1 MSTVP
6 FELESM
12 SMAHRYQRWVI
23 DTVRPF
29 LGNRI
34 LEVGSGIGSMTQH
47 LASIAPTVA
56 TDIDEDLL
64 RQLRERSRAW
74 STPPVE
80 IVNYDIDRGAKD
92 HVWLRGID
100 TVISFNVLEHIP
112 DDRGA
117 VRGMVE
123 VLRGSQAPHPRRL
136 VVFAPAHQW
145 AYGAIDR
152 TFDHY
157 RRYSAGALRE
167 VVRSALGPAAK
178 PQLRYFNTLGLAGWV
193 LMGRV
198 LRRPTF
204 GLGSVRSMERII
216 PSYRK
221 ADSFLHHRVK
231 IPLGQSLLCVAE
243 VP

>member
-1 MSTVP
+1 
-6 FELESM
+6 
-12 SMAHRYQRWVI
+12 MAHARRYQEWLV

-29 LGNRI
+29 LGERI
-34 LEVGSGIGSMTQH
+34 LEVGSGIGTMTQH
-47 LASIAPTVA
+47 LSQIAPTVA
-56 TDIDEDLL
+56 TDIDDVLL
-64 RQLRERSRAW
+64 DQLRDRA
-74 STPPVE
+74 STWNARPE
-80 IVNYDIDRGAKD
+80 AIALYNIDSDPKTID
-92 HVWLRGID
+92 WLNGVD

-123 VLRGSQAPHPRRL
+123 ALRAGEAPGPRRL
-136 VVFAPAHQW
+136 IIFVPAHQW

-167 VVRSALGPAAK
+167 VVRSALGPRAK
-178 PQLRYFNTLGLAGWV
+178 PRLRYFNTMGLAGWV
-193 LMGRV
+193 AMGRI

-204 GLGSVRSMERII
+204 GLGSVRAMERMI
-216 PSYRK
+216 PAYRGI
-221 ADSFLHHRVK
+221 DSVLHRRLGV
-231 IPLGQSLLCVAE
+231 PLGQSLLCVAD